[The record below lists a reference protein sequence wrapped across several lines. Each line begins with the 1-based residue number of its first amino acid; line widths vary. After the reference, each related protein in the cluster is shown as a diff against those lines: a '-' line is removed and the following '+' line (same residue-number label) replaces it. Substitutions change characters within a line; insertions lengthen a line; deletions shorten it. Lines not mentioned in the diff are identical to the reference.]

1 MIAPALA
8 PATFVQVV
16 IGFVGC
22 SAKPHSAPASASP
35 LTPPPR
41 KTPSASVIHSIGAV
55 LVTVAMRPPS
65 SGGAAGCRWLPRLLP
80 CDPPARTAIGGS
92 RILRSSD
99 VRGGD
104 ASVRSVRRLR
114 REHRRSH
121 VTELTQPLAATGAR
135 APSTTPES
143 PTAAAHT
150 VSFSELVYAHLD
162 WWRQRQD
169 HGLVAPTSTGYDEAL
184 RAFQQRHGQIIG
196 CYWCTQIES
205 GVALTER
212 RRLGGWLQ
220 PVYSFHRESDWAT
233 HNAPDVAAELHR
245 CDELAVRAKTV
256 LTGVR
261 QRICMQLVMSSAAHL
276 LSLVDTRARHAN
288 DGDTDIALERERAAI
303 TKTENYYHEAANGQ
317 AQMVYFGGMA
327 SVTVALAI
335 IAAVWLTYDWA
346 SPLAALIAGAVGAV

>member
-1 MIAPALA
+1 
-8 PATFVQVV
+8 
-16 IGFVGC
+16 
-22 SAKPHSAPASASP
+22 
-35 LTPPPR
+35 
-41 KTPSASVIHSIGAV
+41 
-55 LVTVAMRPPS
+55 
-65 SGGAAGCRWLPRLLP
+65 
-80 CDPPARTAIGGS
+80 
-92 RILRSSD
+92 
-99 VRGGD
+99 
-104 ASVRSVRRLR
+104 
-114 REHRRSH
+114 

-212 RRLGGWLQ
+212 RRLGGWLH

-346 SPLAALIAGAVGAV
+346 SPLAALIAGAVGAVVSVIQRINSGKFSLEYDVGSPYAFFLGGLRPLIGGAFAMAISFAFSGGLLHLPVAAEESTGHRHLVLLVLGFIAGFSERWAQDTLTSILPAAHGGTQKTSPEASPPPAHAGQQ